1 MSVKTITRADL
12 ADSIYEEVG
21 LSRVE
26 SSEFVDA
33 VFQEMEDAIVED
45 GVLKISSFGT
55 FQTRKKKARI
65 GRNPKTGIET
75 TITPRTVVTYK
86 ASHVLKDKINKN

>member
-1 MSVKTITRADL
+1 MSVKTVTRADL
-12 ADSIYEEVG
+12 ADAIYEEVG

-26 SSEFVDA
+26 SSDFVDA
-33 VFQEMEDAIVED
+33 VFLEMEDAIVNE

-55 FQTRKKKARI
+55 FQTRKKKARV
-65 GRNPKTGIET
+65 GRNPKTGVET

-86 ASHVLKDKINKN
+86 ASHVLKDRINNA